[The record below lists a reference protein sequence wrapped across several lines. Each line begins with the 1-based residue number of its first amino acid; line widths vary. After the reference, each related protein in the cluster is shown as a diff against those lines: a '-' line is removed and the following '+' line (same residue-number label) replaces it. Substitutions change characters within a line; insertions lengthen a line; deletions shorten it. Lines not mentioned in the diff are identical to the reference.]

1 MTGVTS
7 ARSKSQLHILVTFA
21 ILVQLDLHNM
31 RTKAFLFFMLI
42 LPTLVT
48 AQRWKRQRYE
58 WVTGVG
64 ATQFLGDVG
73 GRNQIGSDW
82 FFDLDAAS
90 TRYVVN
96 LGMRYKISQYVSA
109 KTGFS
114 FAEIAGN
121 DKFTKEPFRE
131 NRNISFRSPI
141 VEWATQLEVSWMKE
155 SIGSRYKIRR
165 VRGRGRQGSQVYV
178 YGFAGVA
185 LLYMNPMGQY
195 NGKWYPLKP
204 LHTEGQEFV
213 PSRKEYSNWQF
224 AIPFGVG
231 MKYAIDK
238 KSSIGLEYGL
248 RKTFTD
254 YMDDVSTSYVYTKEG
269 ERRGS
274 IPQSVISQMGYDDVA
289 KGLADPSLAP
299 VPSGIDVFAGAC
311 STCPGQQRGDP
322 SDLDSYMFM
331 TITYQRK
338 IRTTKK
344 GLPKF

>member
-1 MTGVTS
+1 
-7 ARSKSQLHILVTFA
+7 
-21 ILVQLDLHNM
+21 M
-31 RTKAFLFFMLI
+31 RLKAFLLLLII
-42 LPTLVT
+42 LPNLVS

-73 GRNQIGSDW
+73 GRDQIGSDF

-90 TRYVVN
+90 TRYMVN

-114 FAEIAGN
+114 FGEIAGN
-121 DKFTKEPFRE
+121 DKFTKEPFRQ
-131 NRNISFRSPI
+131 NRNIHFRSPV
-141 VEWATQLEVSWMKE
+141 VEWATQIEVSWMRE
-155 SIGSRYKIRR
+155 STGSRYKIRR
-165 VRGRGRQGSQVYV
+165 VRGRGRKGSQVYV

-185 LLYMNPMGQY
+185 LLYMNPMAQVAGQ
-195 NGKWYPLKP
+195 GKWHSLRP

-254 YMDDVSTSYVYTKEG
+254 YIDDVSTSYVYTKEG
-269 ERRGS
+269 EVRGLYS
-274 IPQSVISQMGYDDVA
+274 ATTLAQWDNVSRA
-289 KGLADPSLAP
+289 LADPSLNR
-299 VPSGIDVFAGAC
+299 VSGNADSFPEAC
-311 STCPGQQRGDP
+311 SACPGQQRGDP

-331 TITYQRK
+331 MITYQRK
-338 IRTTKK
+338 ISTTRK

>member
-1 MTGVTS
+1 
-7 ARSKSQLHILVTFA
+7 
-21 ILVQLDLHNM
+21 M
-31 RTKAFLFFMLI
+31 RTKAFLLLLI
-42 LPTLVT
+42 VLPTLAS

-58 WVTGVG
+58 WIAGVG
-64 ATQFLGDVG
+64 ATQFLGDLG

-96 LGMRYKISQYVSA
+96 LGFRYKVSQYVSV
-109 KTGFS
+109 KTGLS
-114 FAEIAGN
+114 FAEISAN
-121 DKFTKEPFRE
+121 DKYTEEPFRN
-131 NRNISFRSPI
+131 NRNLHFRSP
-141 VEWATQLEVSWMKE
+141 VFEWATQAEVSWMRE
-155 SIGSRYKIRR
+155 SIGTRYKIRR
-165 VRGRGRQGSQVYV
+165 VRGRGRKGSQVYV

-185 LLYMNPMGQY
+185 LLYMNPMAKY
-195 NGKWYPLKP
+195 NGKWHSLKP

-231 MKYAIDK
+231 MKYSIDK
-238 KSSIGLEYGL
+238 NSSIGLEYGL

-269 ERRGS
+269 ERRGAYS
-274 IPQSVISQMGYDDVA
+274 PSVLAQWSDVSRA
-289 KGLADPSLAP
+289 LADPSLNIAP
-299 VPSGIDVFAGAC
+299 GNVEAFPGAC
-311 STCPGQQRGDP
+311 SACPGQQRGDP
-322 SDLDSYMFM
+322 SDLDSYMFL

-338 IRTTKK
+338 IRTSRR